1 MELYFIHSDDKL
13 FATHTGIKSV
23 VIAAK
28 TKEKMVELKRALKKN
43 HKKSGGV
50 MNRCAK
56 MYPFVDDNV
65 DILKLDKNNINPK
78 LSSEIMKNL
87 RICSLSFETNHGR
100 MLCDQMQQLSNSD
113 MFIVNEFEY
122 SEKLE
127 TLSLRGKYNSE
138 RYYPFEYDFVE
149 YLNHVYDN
157 TVVD

>member
-1 MELYFIHSDDKL
+1 MDLYFIHSDDKL

-28 TKEKMVELKRALKKN
+28 KKEKLVQIKKVLKTN
-43 HKKSGGV
+43 HKKYGGLI
-50 MNRCAK
+50 NRCAK

-78 LSSEIMKNL
+78 LSSEIIENL
-87 RICSLSFETNHGR
+87 RICYLSFETNHGQ

-127 TLSLRGKYNSE
+127 TLSLRGEYKSE

-149 YLNHVYDN
+149 YLNHVYETSVMD
-157 TVVD
+157 